1 MGFMRHLAARAWARA
16 FIAKV
21 TAAPETKEPLAWKRS
36 LLQFQSSSRLGFE
49 QVGIAGC
56 SVAMMFGWRTS
67 STGATSD
74 ASKKPS
80 NTSEDLRTQLK
91 TQGASPAET
100 HESRFFTDPPKQLH
114 SHTVHRQR
122 LQATETCSNVAILT
136 GVASRSIASVP
147 ALSCRLHNRVV
158 VAAHGQQNVAWLAW
172 AAARKRYIPRT
183 VTPELQHMCT
193 VLRLCVCV
201 CVCVCLC
208 MTGVR
213 ACFLVRSSG
222 PRVGVFASS

>member
-1 MGFMRHLAARAWARA
+1 MEAVSAAVSK
-16 FIAKV
+16 FK
-21 TAAPETKEPLAWKRS
+21 S
-36 LLQFQSSSRLGFE
+36 
-49 QVGIAGC
+49 VGI
-56 SVAMMFGWRTS
+56 RTS
-67 STGATSD
+67 RDSWMQRRHDVWLANEFYRC
-74 ASKKPS
+74 